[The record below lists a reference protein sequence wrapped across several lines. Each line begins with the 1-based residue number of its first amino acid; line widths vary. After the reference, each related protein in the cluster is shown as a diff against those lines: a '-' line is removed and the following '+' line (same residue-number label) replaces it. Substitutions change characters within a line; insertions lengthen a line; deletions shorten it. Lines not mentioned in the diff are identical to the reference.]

1 MTLKRAR
8 RSDVPPFRALS
19 ILGEVNQRIA
29 AGQSIMRLEAGQ
41 PSVGAPEAALD
52 YARERI
58 ARDPRQG
65 YTEALGMGS
74 LRTRI
79 AQFYGTRYGL
89 SVDSGRIA
97 VTVGSSG
104 GFLLSF
110 LSAFDVGDRVAMA
123 APGYPAYRNYLKA
136 LGLEAVEVE
145 TNPETDYQ
153 PTPELLDQAVARG
166 GKIDGLILCSP
177 SNPCGTMVSPGALKD
192 LCAWCAGG
200 GVRMVSDEVYHGLTY
215 EEPAETVLRFTN
227 DAIVLNSFSKYFAM
241 TGWRLGWLVLPED
254 LCAPV
259 KALAENLFVSPPTLA
274 QHVAW
279 KIFDHTDVLDGYVAT
294 YRRNRDLLK
303 SGLESAGISKLARAQ
318 GAFYF
323 YADIGDR
330 TDDSARFCARLLDEA
345 GVSVTPGLDFDTRRG
360 DKTIRLCYAGPTAD
374 IEEAVRRILAWG
386 G

>member
-19 ILGEVNQRIA
+19 ILGEVNQRVA

-65 YTEALGMGS
+65 YTEALGMGP

-79 AQFYGTRYGL
+79 AEFYQTRYGL
-89 SVDSGRIA
+89 SIDPARVA

-104 GFLLSF
+104 GFLLGF

-136 LGLEAVEVE
+136 LGLEAVEIE
-145 TNPETDYQ
+145 TGPETDYQ
-153 PTPELLDQAVARG
+153 PTPELLDRAVAQG
-166 GKIDGLILCSP
+166 DKIDGLILCSP
-177 SNPCGTMVSPGALKD
+177 SNPAGTMIAPEGLKA
-192 LCAWCAGG
+192 LCAWCGAN
-200 GVRMVSDEVYHGLTY
+200 GVRLVSDEVYHGLTY
-215 EEPAETVLRFTN
+215 DAPAETVLRFTD
-227 DAIVLNSFSKYFAM
+227 DAIVFNSFSKYFAM
-241 TGWRLGWLVLPED
+241 TGWRLGWLVLPEN

-279 KIFDHTDVLDGYVAT
+279 KVFDHTDVLDGYVAT
-294 YRRNRDLLK
+294 YRKNRDILRAGLTE
-303 SGLESAGISKLARAQ
+303 SGLTNLSRAQ

-323 YADIGDR
+323 YADISDR
-330 TDDSARFCARLLDEA
+330 TDDSAAFCARLLDEA
-345 GVSVTPGLDFDTRRG
+345 GVCVTPGLDFDTRRG
-360 DKTIRLCYAGPTAD
+360 NGTIRLCYAGPSAD
-374 IEEAVRRILAWG
+374 IEEAVRRLKAWI
-386 G
+386 

>member
-8 RSDVPPFRALS
+8 RSEVPPFRALS
-19 ILGEVNQRIA
+19 ILSEVNQRIA

-58 ARDPRQG
+58 TRDPRQG
-65 YTEALGMGS
+65 YTEALGMGP
-74 LRTRI
+74 LRVRI
-79 AQFYGTRYGL
+79 AEFYQTRYGL
-89 SVDSGRIA
+89 SIDPARIA

-104 GFLLSF
+104 GFLLGF
-110 LSAFDVGDRVAMA
+110 LSAFDAGDRVAMA

-136 LGLEAVEVE
+136 LGLQAVEIE
-145 TNPETDYQ
+145 TGPQTDYQ
-153 PTPELLDQAVARG
+153 PTPELLDRAVAQN

-177 SNPCGTMVSPGALKD
+177 SNPAGTMISPEGLKA
-192 LCAWCAGG
+192 LCAWCDAN
-200 GVRMVSDEVYHGLTY
+200 GVRLVSDEVYHGLTY
-215 EEPAETVLRFTN
+215 EGPAETVLRFTQ
-227 DAIVLNSFSKYFAM
+227 DAIVFNSFSKYFAM

-294 YRRNRDLLK
+294 YRKNRDILRTGLEEAGF
-303 SGLESAGISKLARAQ
+303 SGLSRAQ

-330 TDDSARFCARLLDEA
+330 TDDSAAFCARLLDEA

-360 DKTIRLCYAGPTAD
+360 GQTIRLCYAGPTTD
-374 IEEAVRRILAWG
+374 IEEAVRRLKAWG